1 MGTACDDVCD
11 NGGLKSVGMLD
22 GEHLVAVD
30 GRQVRPGHMLCTT
43 HDGTAGPWIH
53 KEFGSL
59 LTFARIRGRGQD

>member
-30 GRQVRPGHMLCTT
+30 GRQVRPGHMLFTT
-43 HDGTAGPWIH
+43 HDSDQTAPLGY
-53 KEFGSL
+53 G
-59 LTFARIRGRGQD
+59 FAKDAVAS